1 MPFTKKSTKELVQ
14 GQPEVKKEKPVK
26 RWKIG
31 SGGQPKEKKERSP
44 DGRTPIFRTK
54 LFWGAVSISLGLLI
68 AFAGI
73 PMLKMAVTETEPTV
87 RFAQDV
93 KAGTKVTEDLLTVV
107 DMSPYHLPSDTL
119 HEKQAAVGRYV
130 KTDAVAGDLATA
142 SRFSEGYPCADPQ
155 MVGLPEDTVA
165 ISISLPDL
173 SQSVSGKLRQ
183 GDIIQIF
190 AVEDNNSFQ
199 AAAPPELQYVE
210 VLAAS
215 YADGSDVQETQDAA
229 KDKAT
234 KEGALSTAEDN
245 TTKNGALSTVT
256 LLANAEQAACLAGLN
271 QNAKLHAALVIR
283 GDDAAKARALEAQA
297 DYFAKLEDP
306 EVPEEAAGTETAADA
321 LPASGQNG

>member
-1 MPFTKKSTKELVQ
+1 MPFIKKSTKELVQ
-14 GQPEVKKEKPVK
+14 GQPEVKQEKPVK

-119 HEKQAAVGRYV
+119 HDLQAAVGKYV
-130 KTDAVAGDLATA
+130 KTDAVAGDLATV
-142 SRFSEGYPCADPQ
+142 SRFSEGYPGADPQ

-183 GDIIQIF
+183 GDIVQIF

-215 YADGSDVQETQDAA
+215 YADGSDVQETQDTTVDNTA
-229 KDKAT
+229 KD
-234 KEGALSTAEDN
+234 
-245 TTKNGALSTVT
+245 GALSTVT

-271 QNAKLHAALVIR
+271 QNAKLHVALVIR

-306 EVPEEAAGTETAADA
+306 EVPEEAAGTETAAGA
-321 LPASGQNG
+321 LPAGGQNG

>member
-54 LFWGAVSISLGLLI
+54 LFWGAVSMLLGLVI

-93 KAGTKVTEDLLTVV
+93 KAGTKVTADLLVVV
-107 DMSPYHLPSDTL
+107 DMSPYHLPPDTL
-119 HEKQAAVGRYV
+119 HEKQAAVGQYV

-142 SRFSEGYPCADPQ
+142 SRFSEGYPGADPQ

-183 GDIIQIF
+183 GDIVQIF

-215 YADGSDVQETQDAA
+215 YADGSDVQETQDTSVDNTA
-229 KDKAT
+229 KD
-234 KEGALSTAEDN
+234 
-245 TTKNGALSTVT
+245 GALSTVT

-283 GDDAAKARALEAQA
+283 GDDAAKARALKAQA
-297 DYFAKLEDP
+297 DYFVKLEDP

-321 LPASGQNG
+321 MPASVQNG

>member
-142 SRFSEGYPCADPQ
+142 SRFSEGYPGADPQ
-155 MVGLPEDTVA
+155 MVGLPEDTVV

-183 GDIIQIF
+183 GDIVQIF
-190 AVEDNNSFQ
+190 AVEDNNSFR

-215 YADGSDVQETQDAA
+215 YADGSDVQETQDTAVDNTA
-229 KDKAT
+229 KD
-234 KEGALSTAEDN
+234 
-245 TTKNGALSTVT
+245 GALSTVT

-297 DYFAKLEDP
+297 DYFAKLEDS

>member
-26 RWKIG
+26 HWKIG

-54 LFWGAVSISLGLLI
+54 LFWGAASMLLGLVI

-93 KAGTKVTEDLLTVV
+93 KAGTKVTEDLLITV
-107 DMSPYHLPSDTL
+107 DMSPYNLPADTL

-130 KTDAVAGDLATA
+130 ETDAVAGDLATA
-142 SRFSEGYPCADPQ
+142 SRFSEVYPGADPQ

-165 ISISLPDL
+165 ISIALPDL

-183 GDIIQIF
+183 GDIVQIF

-215 YADGSDVQETQDAA
+215 YADGADVQEAQDAA
-229 KDKAT
+229 EDNPAKD
-234 KEGALSTAEDN
+234 GALSTI
-245 TTKNGALSTVT
+245 T

-283 GDDAAKARALEAQA
+283 GNDVAKAKALEAQA
-297 DYFAKLEDP
+297 DYFADD
-306 EVPEEAAGTETAADA
+306 PEEAADTETAADT

>member
-54 LFWGAVSISLGLLI
+54 LFWGAVSMLLGLAI

-93 KAGTKVTEDLLTVV
+93 KAGTKVTADLLVVV

-119 HEKQAAVGRYV
+119 HDLSAAVGQYV

-142 SRFSEGYPCADPQ
+142 SRFSQGYPGADPQ

-173 SQSVSGKLRQ
+173 AQSVSGKLRQ
-183 GDIIQIF
+183 GDIVQIF
-190 AVEDNNSFQ
+190 AVEDNNSLQ
-199 AAAPPELQYVE
+199 ATAPAELQYVE

-229 KDKAT
+229 EDNPTKD
-234 KEGALSTAEDN
+234 GALSTI
-245 TTKNGALSTVT
+245 T

-283 GDDAAKARALEAQA
+283 GDDAAKARALEVQA
-297 DYFAKLEDP
+297 DYFADD
-306 EVPEEAAGTETAADA
+306 PEEAAGTETAADA
-321 LPASGQNG
+321 LPASGQKG

>member
-1 MPFTKKSTKELVQ
+1 MPFIKKSTKELVQ
-14 GQPEVKKEKPVK
+14 GQPEVKQEKPVK

-119 HEKQAAVGRYV
+119 HDLQAAVGKYV
-130 KTDAVAGDLATA
+130 KTDAVAGDLATV
-142 SRFSEGYPCADPQ
+142 SRFSEGYPGADPQ

-183 GDIIQIF
+183 GDIVQIF

-215 YADGSDVQETQDAA
+215 YADGSDVQETQDTTVDNTA
-229 KDKAT
+229 KD
-234 KEGALSTAEDN
+234 
-245 TTKNGALSTVT
+245 GALSTVT

-297 DYFAKLEDP
+297 NYFAKLEA
-306 EVPEEAAGTETAADA
+306 PEEAADTETAADA

>member
-1 MPFTKKSTKELVQ
+1 MPFIKKSTKELVQ
-14 GQPEVKKEKPVK
+14 SQPEVKQEKPVK

-54 LFWGAVSISLGLLI
+54 LFWGAVSMLLGLVI

-87 RFAQDV
+87 RFTQDV

-107 DMSPYHLPSDTL
+107 DMSPYHLPSGTL
-119 HEKQAAVGRYV
+119 HDLQAAVGKYV
-130 KTDAVAGDLATA
+130 KTDAVAGDLATV
-142 SRFSEGYPCADPQ
+142 SRFSEGYPGADPQ

-183 GDIIQIF
+183 GDIVQIF
-190 AVEDNNSFQ
+190 AVEDNNSLQ

-215 YADGSDVQETQDAA
+215 YADGSDVQEMQD
-229 KDKAT
+229 
-234 KEGALSTAEDN
+234 TAVDN
-245 TTKNGALSTVT
+245 TTKDGALSTVT

-271 QNAKLHAALVIR
+271 QNAKLHVALVIR
-283 GDDAAKARALEAQA
+283 GDDAAKARALKAQA

-306 EVPEEAAGTETAADA
+306 EVPEKTAGTETAAGA
-321 LPASGQNG
+321 LPAGGQNG